1 MKKAL
6 NIIKNVLVW
15 LFVAFTVMVM
25 LFTIS
30 TVFFVDKE
38 EEQNFKDN
46 YLFGFKGLTVLSPS
60 MEPDI
65 MTGDLIIIKEVDND
79 DWADLEVGDV
89 ITFQSPG
96 DGTANSPSLGQT
108 VTHKI
113 REITTDKN
121 GGLAFVTYGVNT
133 GTIDPVPV
141 SASLIY
147 GKYVFRLPSV
157 GKFLLFLKEPQ
168 GYIICI
174 LIPFLL
180 LILYH
185 GIKTIKLFRQYKS
198 EQNAEIQAERDVIAA
213 ERAESQRM
221 LEELA
226 ALKAQLAA
234 QTNAATEAPAEP
246 AAPAAEETPAETKAP
261 AQTETTTEN
270 E

>member
-15 LFVAFTVMVM
+15 LFVAFTIMVM

-46 YLFGFKGLTVLSPS
+46 YLLGFKGLTVLSPS
-60 MEPDI
+60 MEPEI
-65 MTGDLIIIKEVDND
+65 MTGDLIIIKKVDENNWD
-79 DWADLEVGDV
+79 DLEVGDV
-89 ITFQSPG
+89 ITFQSP
-96 DGTANSPSLGQT
+96 DINSPSFGQT
-108 VTHKI
+108 ITHKI
-113 REITTDKN
+113 HEITKDDN
-121 GGLAFVTYGVNT
+121 GNLAFVTYGVNT

-141 SASLIY
+141 SAGLVY
-147 GKYVFRLPSV
+147 GEYKFRIPAA
-157 GKFLLFLKEPQ
+157 GKFLLLLKEPQ

-185 GIKTIKLFRQYKS
+185 GIKTIKLFRQYKK
-198 EQNAEIQAERDVIAA
+198 EQNAELQAERDVIAA

-234 QTNAATEAPAEP
+234 QNG
-246 AAPAAEETPAETKAP
+246 AAPAASEPAQPQETPAETASTEQTPP
-261 AQTETTTEN
+261 ADTE
-270 E
+270 